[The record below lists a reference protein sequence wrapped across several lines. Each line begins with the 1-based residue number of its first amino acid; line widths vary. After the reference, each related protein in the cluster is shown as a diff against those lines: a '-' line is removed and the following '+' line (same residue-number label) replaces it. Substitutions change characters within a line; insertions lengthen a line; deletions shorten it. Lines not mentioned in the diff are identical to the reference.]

1 MILVKEKGL
10 RESGSLCFKILG
22 DLRQIPG
29 SLCFKILG
37 DLRQIPGSML
47 ESAPPTTVKGC
58 CSHKIHHGTKNIKRK
73 FPWQGVHHE
82 IS

>member
-29 SLCFKILG
+29 SM
-37 DLRQIPGSML
+37 S

-58 CSHKIHHGTKNIKRK
+58 CCHKFHHSSKIPNKIPLGK
-73 FPWQGVHHE
+73 G
-82 IS
+82 

>member
-29 SLCFKILG
+29 SM
-37 DLRQIPGSML
+37 S
-47 ESAPPTTVKGC
+47 ESAPPTTVQGC
-58 CSHKIHHGTKNIKRK
+58 TCHKVHHGTKNINLESL
-73 FPWQGVHHE
+73 WQVVQ
-82 IS
+82 

>member
-29 SLCFKILG
+29 SM
-37 DLRQIPGSML
+37 S
-47 ESAPPTTVKGC
+47 ESAPPTTVQGC
-58 CSHKIHHGTKNIKRK
+58 TCHKIHHGTKNIKRK
-73 FPWQGVHHE
+73 FPWQGVTQK
-82 IS
+82 IFIF

>member
-10 RESGSLCFKILG
+10 RES
-22 DLRQIPG
+22 G

-58 CSHKIHHGTKNIKRK
+58 CSHKIHHSTKISNENSLGKGFTMKFRK
-73 FPWQGVHHE
+73 KIE
-82 IS
+82 II